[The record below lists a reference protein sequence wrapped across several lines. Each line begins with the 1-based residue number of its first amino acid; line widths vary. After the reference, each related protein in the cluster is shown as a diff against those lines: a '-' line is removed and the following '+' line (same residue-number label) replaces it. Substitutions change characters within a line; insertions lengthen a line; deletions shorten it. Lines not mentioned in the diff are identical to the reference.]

1 MSESVLNRF
10 LKYVRYDTQSVRESD
25 TEPSSAKEL
34 VLAEELVRE
43 LKDLGITDAR
53 IGKGGVV
60 YATIPA
66 TKGCEECP
74 AVGFI
79 AHMDTSPDAS
89 GTGVKPQI
97 LRFTG
102 DDVLLNAEKNIVFP
116 VKNFP
121 EIAKYKG
128 EDIVFTDGT
137 TLLGA
142 DDKAGVAAVMAMAE
156 YITNHPE
163 IPHAKLCIGFT
174 PDEEIA
180 KGTVNFDIAEFGA
193 AYAYTFDGGEAGTL
207 ETENFNAATA
217 VVTVEGVGV
226 HPGLAKNKMVN
237 SLRYAA
243 KFMEMLPADVSP
255 ECTEVR
261 EGFIHPNMMQ
271 GNVVKTVIRI
281 LVRDHDKALFEEK
294 KELLKTL
301 VAKMNSLCPQAPT
314 TITIKDSYQN
324 MKPYLDKAPKVVE
337 LVRLAYEKA
346 GLTPIEEPIRGGTD
360 GARLSS
366 LGLPCPNVFTHGMKA
381 IKDTLIIACIGTPLG
396 GLLAVLIGY
405 AATRLK
411 VRGHK
416 TLETVSLLNYT
427 LPGTV
432 VGIAYIIAFNDK
444 PLVLTGTVWIL
455 VAAYL
460 FRYSSAGI
468 RNVIAALT
476 QIDPSIEEA
485 SRSLGASSFKTFT
498 SITIPMVLPAVLA
511 GMRYLFIHSMT
522 AISATIFL
530 VSVHWTLI
538 TTRILECMTELQFAQ
553 ACAFSVVLILL
564 VFTASGLMALI
575 ARTLCRTGD
584 NIGAR

>member
-1 MSESVLNRF
+1 MSEGVLNRF
-10 LKYVRYDTQSVRESD
+10 LKYVRYNTQSVRESD

-89 GTGVKPQI
+89 GTDVKPQI

-102 DDVLLNAEKNIVFP
+102 DDVLLNAEKNIIFP

-366 LGLPCPNVFTHGMKA
+366 LGLPCPNVFTGGMNFHGIYECIPVKSLEKA
-381 IKDTLIIACIGTPLG
+381 ADVAVKIAE
-396 GLLAVLIGY
+396 V
-405 AATRLK
+405 
-411 VRGHK
+411 
-416 TLETVSLLNYT
+416 
-427 LPGTV
+427 
-432 VGIAYIIAFNDK
+432 
-444 PLVLTGTVWIL
+444 
-455 VAAYL
+455 
-460 FRYSSAGI
+460 
-468 RNVIAALT
+468 
-476 QIDPSIEEA
+476 
-485 SRSLGASSFKTFT
+485 
-498 SITIPMVLPAVLA
+498 
-511 GMRYLFIHSMT
+511 
-522 AISATIFL
+522 SATVKSL
-530 VSVHWTLI
+530 
-538 TTRILECMTELQFAQ
+538 A
-553 ACAFSVVLILL
+553 
-564 VFTASGLMALI
+564 
-575 ARTLCRTGD
+575 
-584 NIGAR
+584 